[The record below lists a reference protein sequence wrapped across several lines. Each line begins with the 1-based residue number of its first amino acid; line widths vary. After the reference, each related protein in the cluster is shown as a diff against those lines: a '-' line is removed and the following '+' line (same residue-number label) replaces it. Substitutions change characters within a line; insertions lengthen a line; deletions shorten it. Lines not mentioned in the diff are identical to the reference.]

1 MDRAVQNNKK
11 LSRFEM
17 VFEDGK
23 VALLEYRWKKGD
35 MLLMRT
41 YVPAEHRLKGIGA
54 ELTKAALEYAK
65 EQNLKVQ
72 VFCPFVELYIKKNVD
87 EYGMLVSAP

>member
-1 MDRAVQNNKK
+1 MLQVQNNKK

-17 VFEDGK
+17 SFEDGK

-41 YVPAEHRLKGIGA
+41 YVPTEHRNKGVGA
-54 ELTKAALEYAK
+54 ELTRVALEYAK

-72 VFCPFVELYIKKNVD
+72 IFCPFVELYIGKHE
-87 EYGMLVSAP
+87 EYKDLLAT